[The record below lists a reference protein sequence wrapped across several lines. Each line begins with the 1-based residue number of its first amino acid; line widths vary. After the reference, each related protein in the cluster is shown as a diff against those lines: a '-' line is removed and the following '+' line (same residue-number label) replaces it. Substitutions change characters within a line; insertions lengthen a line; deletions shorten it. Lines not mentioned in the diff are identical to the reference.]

1 MILPD
6 PHPAAFDEA
15 IVRRHFP
22 ASWLQAEMTGKLGAK
37 FTDEDLRKALPH
49 PRRPEMSERI
59 LGFLEEIRDLG
70 ILQPMTAGPDRGI
83 REALAWNS
91 FVAEGREG
99 LGQGVH
105 ALMRTPLPKAIW
117 LTLMEGAHDLARG
130 ARKSRKLAWG
140 EPVPL
145 SGDALP
151 ALAQK
156 AEDQLALVASG
167 QRQIVTIDTVA
178 CPKTDA
184 YFSWAEGELFSPF
197 LGEHDAHGK
206 FKPIAPFEAPKPL
219 RHLTFTLPSGVLLAA
234 DWFRLPGFTEAV
246 EKDDGTGPSINS
258 DLGVDLRTKD
268 HFERLGL
275 LRVHTTNC
283 VPAFVQDG
291 DAVRVGHF
299 NDEDDA
305 FYTEDGERNDTALPE
320 VVGRVCCDLWD
331 VTFSDREI
339 LIDLLEKGGKFP
351 DREAAAA
358 VLDAYVGEG
367 EGDVT
372 RLTFAPGTKLHLYM
386 ATGGDVSIFAET
398 FRSPDISDWPCME
411 DMFVLSTR
419 ELTADPDL
427 VEEADW
433 VWPVSLRLEEENLS
447 P

>member
-1 MILPD
+1 MILPE

-22 ASWLQAEMTGKLGAK
+22 ASWLEAEITGKLGAQ
-37 FTDEDLRKALPH
+37 FTDEALRKAIPH
-49 PRRPEMSERI
+49 PSRPEMSERI
-59 LGFLEEIRDLG
+59 LGFLEEIRALG
-70 ILQPMTAGPDRGI
+70 VLQPMTAGPDRGI
-83 REALAWNS
+83 REAQAWNS
-91 FVAEGREG
+91 FVADGREG
-99 LGQGVH
+99 LGQGGH

-117 LTLMEGAHDLARG
+117 LTLMEGAQDLAREG
-130 ARKSRKLAWG
+130 RRSRKLGWG
-140 EPVPL
+140 EPVL
-145 SGDALP
+145 MEGGVLP

-156 AEDQLALVASG
+156 SEDQLALVASG
-167 QRQIVTIDTVA
+167 QRQILAIDTIP

-184 YFSWAEGELFSPF
+184 YFSWAEGSLFAPV
-197 LGEHDAHGK
+197 LGEHDDKGV
-206 FKPIAPFEAPKPL
+206 FQPIAPFEAPKPL
-219 RHLTFTLPSGVLLAA
+219 RHLAFTLPSGVLLAA

-246 EKDDGTGPSINS
+246 EQDEGTSPSINS

-283 VPAFVQDG
+283 VPALVQDG

-305 FYTEDGERNDTALPE
+305 FYTEEGERNEVPLPE

-339 LIDLLEKGGKFP
+339 LIDLLEKGGQFP

-358 VLDAYVGEG
+358 ALDAYADA
-367 EGDVT
+367 GDVA
-372 RLTFAPGTKLHLYM
+372 RLIFEPGSTLHLYM
-386 ATGGDVSIFAET
+386 ATGGEVSLFAET
-398 FRSPDISDWPCME
+398 FRSPDLSDWPGME
-411 DMFVLSTR
+411 DMFVLSTKA
-419 ELTADPDL
+419 LSVDPAL
-427 VEEADW
+427 VEEVDW
-433 VWPVSLRLEEENLS
+433 ACPASLQSNLETPS

>member
-1 MILPD
+1 MILPE

-22 ASWLQAEMTGKLGAK
+22 ASWLQAEITGKLGAQ

-59 LGFLEEIRDLG
+59 LGFLEEIRALG
-70 ILQPMTAGPDRGI
+70 VLQPMTAGPDRGI

-140 EPVPL
+140 EPVSL

-167 QRQIVTIDTVA
+167 QRKIVTIDTVA

-197 LGEHDAHGK
+197 LGEHDAHGE
-206 FKPIAPFEAPKPL
+206 FKPIAPFEALKPL
-219 RHLTFTLPSGVLLAA
+219 RHLSFTLPSGVLLAA

-283 VPAFVQDG
+283 VPALVQDG

-305 FYTEDGERNDTALPE
+305 FYTGDERNEVPLPE

-339 LIDLLEKGGKFP
+339 LIDLLEKGGQFP

-358 VLDAYVGEG
+358 ALDAYADA
-367 EGDVT
+367 GDVA
-372 RLTFAPGTKLHLYM
+372 RLTFEPGTALHLYM
-386 ATGGDVSIFAET
+386 ATGGEVSLFAET
-398 FRSPDISDWPCME
+398 FRSPDLSDWPCME
-411 DMFVLSTR
+411 DMFVLSTKA
-419 ELTADPDL
+419 LIVDPAL
-427 VEEADW
+427 VEEVDW
-433 VWPVSLRLEEENLS
+433 TCPPALQPNLETPS